1 MCSVAL
7 KNWEIKLELNSSV
20 THKNPF
26 FFVVLCKTASVDAC
40 LTCSLT

>member
-20 THKNPF
+20 THKNPV